1 MNRPAPAIVLV
12 LGLAAA
18 SAAGCTSGTTANSAA
33 SSATGPASA
42 SNSAPA
48 PAASTAPAGA
58 LDVCSLMTASQAST
72 IVGVTYSAANGSS
85 ATCTYPT
92 TAAPVPMSIFVS
104 AASDADWTAELAT
117 IQEGTGETPA
127 TFSGVGD
134 HAAGGGGEFG
144 VESGKWIIDILGGD
158 PLGNGSTF
166 PKSTALAQALIRQLP

>member
-1 MNRPAPAIVLV
+1 MMNRPAPAIVFV
-12 LGLAAA
+12 LGLAAV

-33 SSATGPASA
+33 STAGGSA
-42 SNSAPA
+42 SSSAPA

-58 LDVCSLMTASQAST
+58 VDVCSLMTASQAST

-117 IQEGTGETPA
+117 IQEGTGEIPA

-134 HAAGGGGEFG
+134 HAAGGGTEFG

-158 PLGNGSTF
+158 PLGNGTTF